1 MCRPGLIEVEEPAV
15 PRAESKIVPSAAAR
29 LRAFYP
35 ADGAQAR
42 RKGRW
47 EPSPPPLAPTTGRES
62 RWPSNGPLYTLG
74 GTAQAAWPWPEGGM
88 VRPAETSR
96 RVRGEWIAHLQQT
109 RWLHRRTRRHHI
121 ANE

>member
-15 PRAESKIVPSAAAR
+15 PRAESKIVPST
-29 LRAFYP
+29 
-35 ADGAQAR
+35 
-42 RKGRW
+42 
-47 EPSPPPLAPTTGRES
+47 PPPLAPTTGREY

-96 RVRGEWIAHLQQT
+96 RVRGEWIVHLQQT

-121 ANE
+121 ASE